1 MIKLTYLT
9 QTAIEFVW
17 RRGGFESGSVGK
29 AWQSGGTRDCLPYKF
44 TYLTQITIGFVW
56 RGGVLAAGAATERA
70 RAAVVL
76 THVREPLGAR
86 GRCGPGTNVGHAIAC
101 RPPVQEGDL
110 AIVGAPNGS
119 RSVVL
124 RGALGF

>member
-1 MIKLTYLT
+1 MIELTYLT
-9 QTAIEFVW
+9 QRAIGFVW
-17 RRGGFESGSVGK
+17 RRGGFESGSVGT
-29 AWQSGGTRDCLPYKF
+29 ARQSAGMWGYLPYEF

-101 RPPVQEGDL
+101 RP
-110 AIVGAPNGS
+110 
-119 RSVVL
+119 
-124 RGALGF
+124 